1 MPSVWVMLE
10 IVYVSAPVSHLAG
23 FHCGS
28 GVCRI
33 GSIPPKVTASVT

>member
-1 MPSVWVMLE
+1 MLE

-28 GVCRI
+28 GLQDRVD
-33 GSIPPKVTASVT
+33 PPKVTASVT